1 MAHMES
7 DRRTGSPESS
17 RFWLSNKIQF
27 NISFNGKVIAGL
39 IFAGLL
45 LSWEMTAQFGVISPL
60 YFPPPSFILQKIG
73 SLLTNG
79 TLISNTLITLARML
93 IGLVIGGSL
102 GLLLGLV
109 MGWSDRFREVVDPF
123 VAAIHPLPKIA
134 ILPLIMVI
142 FGIGNLS
149 IMIVVA
155 AGAFFPMLINTMS
168 GVVQI
173 HPIHFDVAR
182 NYQASSMKVFQR
194 VILPGSAP
202 SILAGLRLALNT
214 TLLLTVAVEMVS
226 SISGLG
232 GMIWMA
238 WTTMRIE
245 EIYASLVVITLFGIL
260 INVFLMLLTSWLLP
274 WQEKRSS

>member
-1 MAHMES
+1 MAHLES
-7 DRRTGSPESS
+7 DRRAGSPESS
-17 RFWLSNKIQF
+17 RFSLSNKIQLNF
-27 NISFNGKVIAGL
+27 SFKGKLISGL

-45 LSWEMTAQFGVISPL
+45 LSWELAVQFGVISPL
-60 YFPPPSFILQKIG
+60 YFPPPSFIFQKIG
-73 SLLTNG
+73 FLLGNG
-79 TLISNTLITLARML
+79 TLLDNTLITLARML

-102 GLLLGLV
+102 GLILGLI
-109 MGWSDRFREVVDPF
+109 MGWSESFREVVDPF

-142 FGIGNLS
+142 FGIGNFS

-182 NYQASSMKVFQR
+182 NYKANSMKVFQR

-214 TLLLTVAVEMVS
+214 TLLITVAVEMVS
-226 SISGLG
+226 SLSGLG

-245 EIYASLVVITLFGIL
+245 EIYASLVVITLFGIS
-260 INVFLMLLTSWLLP
+260 INLLLMLLTAWLLP
-274 WQEKRSS
+274 WQENRSS